1 MPTGSGVPAE
11 TRSDE
16 RVRQVHWRSAPSRA
30 SQLPPYDVR
39 LTREIA
45 HRRFVLSLL
54 RQSLRVVSLH
64 ALDAAAVIV
73 SAIGIRGH
81 ETFPPSKG
89 AARAVMALAA
99 VLVAFTMFSAVIT
112 G

>member
-1 MPTGSGVPAE
+1 LPA
-11 TRSDE
+11 
-16 RVRQVHWRSAPSRA
+16 V
-30 SQLPPYDVR
+30 
-39 LTREIA
+39 LTVI
-45 HRRFVLSLL
+45 
-54 RQSLRVVSLH
+54 
-64 ALDAAAVIV
+64 AAAAEHEETSKTLFYVAGAILAAFAVVISV
-73 SAIGIRGH
+73 IGIRGH

>member
-1 MPTGSGVPAE
+1 MLTVIAAAAE
-11 TRSDE
+11 HEESSKTLFY
-16 RVRQVHWRSAPSRA
+16 VAGA
-30 SQLPPYDVR
+30 IL
-39 LTREIA
+39 
-45 HRRFVLSLL
+45 
-54 RQSLRVVSLH
+54 
-64 ALDAAAVIV
+64 AAFAVIV